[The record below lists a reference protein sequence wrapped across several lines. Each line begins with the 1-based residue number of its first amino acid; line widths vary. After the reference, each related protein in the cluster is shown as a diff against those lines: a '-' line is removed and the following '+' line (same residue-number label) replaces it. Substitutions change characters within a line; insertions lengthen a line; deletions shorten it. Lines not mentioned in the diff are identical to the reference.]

1 MTDPAVAAPV
11 TTPVPAATTAVPTD
25 FEHRLVEAIQ
35 PIRHLALAHALYTVM
50 DNGVYDTIKAEPGL
64 PAAVIA
70 DRHGLDAERFGG
82 LCLYLANEGYL
93 ARENRGTETGW
104 HLTGKAEALAPFQ
117 PWYTLLVGGYA
128 QTFGQLGDVLRKDA
142 PWAHR
147 DGAKVGAGSCGMS
160 MFDALPLADRLLDT
174 LPAEGLTVVDLG
186 CGDAAF
192 LTELVRRRP
201 GLRAVGIEPDEVG
214 SRLAAERVEAEG
226 LSDRITIHRGRAADA
241 VSVDLPT
248 DGQLCFL
255 TAFVLQEMLEQE
267 SESAVE
273 DLLRKTMENYPGA
286 HWLVIEVD
294 HQLDDPRT
302 MAHSLG
308 QAYYNPYFL
317 LHVIT
322 EQRLEKRA
330 FWDQLF
336 VRAGLDTVDFAHPDT
351 SVDSTGLELGYLL
364 RGRHLDAG

>member
-1 MTDPAVAAPV
+1 MNDA
-11 TTPVPAATTAVPTD
+11 TAVPTD

-35 PIRHLALAHALYTVM
+35 PIRHLALAHALHTMM
-50 DNGVYDTIKAEPGL
+50 DSGVYAALTAEPGL
-64 PAAVIA
+64 TSA
-70 DRHGLDAERFGG
+70 DLAERHGFDAERFAGF
-82 LCLYLANEGYL
+82 CLYLANEGYL
-93 ARENRGTETGW
+93 ARRTGGADEGW
-104 HLTGKAEALAPFQ
+104 HLTGKAAALAPFQ

-128 QTFGQLGDVLRKDA
+128 QTFGQLGDVLKKGA
-142 PWAHR
+142 PFASR

-174 LPAEGLTVVDLG
+174 LPGEGLTVVDLG

-201 GLRAVGIEPDEVG
+201 GLRGVGVEPDEVG

-241 VSVDLPT
+241 AAFELPT
-248 DGQLCFL
+248 DGTLCFL

-273 DLLRKTMENYPGA
+273 ELLRKTMENHPGA

-294 HQLDDPRT
+294 HQLDDPGT
-302 MAHSLG
+302 MAHALG
-308 QAYYNPYFL
+308 LSYYNPYFL

-330 FWDQLF
+330 FWDELF
-336 VRAGLDTVDFAHPDT
+336 DRARLDVVDFAHPDVR
-351 SVDSTGLELGYLL
+351 VDSTALELGYLL
-364 RGRHLDAG
+364 VGRDTDTDADAG